1 MRKNYEGNTGG
12 GGVKVP
18 GYFEGNDWGYYGDGG
33 KVGWGKCWWE
43 MMGGREEMLGVGWG
57 NDRSGRTMI
66 GWRK

>member
-1 MRKNYEGNTGG
+1 MTDFFFGG
-12 GGVKVP
+12 GG
-18 GYFEGNDWGYYGDGG
+18 DWR